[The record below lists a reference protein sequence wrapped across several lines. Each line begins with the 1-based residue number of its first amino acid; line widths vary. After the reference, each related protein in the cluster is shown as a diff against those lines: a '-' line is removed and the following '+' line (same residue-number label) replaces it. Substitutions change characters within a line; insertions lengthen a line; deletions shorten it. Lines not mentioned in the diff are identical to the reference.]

1 MHVHIAG
8 SLNLDCVV
16 VSSHS
21 RHVQITS
28 SSFNDWS
35 MRKAVSICNSF
46 NQPSAGNTEIRTA
59 DFARWMGRQP
69 VFHFLGQIEDDNMAL
84 GHDEIALCCFNLW
97 CHTSAKEARVLACHR
112 QLHCCASAAH
122 LPLLLVLVGY
132 ILADDV
138 MQCLQPTPVLSGFP

>member
-1 MHVHIAG
+1 MHVHIAA

-21 RHVQITS
+21 CHVQITR

-35 MRKAVSICNSF
+35 MRKAVSICNSS
-46 NQPSAGNTEIRTA
+46 NQPLAGNTEIRIA
-59 DFARWMGRQP
+59 DFAPCIGRQP
-69 VFHFLGQIEDDNMAL
+69 FFYFLGQIEDDNMAV
-84 GHDEIALCCFNLW
+84 GHDEIALCCYNLW
-97 CHTSAKEARVLACHR
+97 RHTSAKEVCVLACHR
-112 QLHCCASAAH
+112 QIHCCASAAH

-132 ILADDV
+132 IFADNV

>member
-1 MHVHIAG
+1 MHVHIAA

-21 RHVQITS
+21 CHVQITR

-35 MRKAVSICNSF
+35 MRKAVSI
-46 NQPSAGNTEIRTA
+46 
-59 DFARWMGRQP
+59 
-69 VFHFLGQIEDDNMAL
+69 
-84 GHDEIALCCFNLW
+84 
-97 CHTSAKEARVLACHR
+97 VLACHR

-132 ILADDV
+132 IFADNV